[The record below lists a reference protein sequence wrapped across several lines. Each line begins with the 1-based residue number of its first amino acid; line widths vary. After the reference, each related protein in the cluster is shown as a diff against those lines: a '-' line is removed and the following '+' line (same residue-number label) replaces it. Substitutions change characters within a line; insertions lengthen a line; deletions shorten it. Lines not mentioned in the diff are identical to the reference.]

1 MRKDTNENWPEEAT
15 KKTVANRES
24 LGRDVAKHM
33 YKIIKNTLVTYK
45 DAFHSMFN
53 VSDDDDDDDVGS
65 EPQAVVRS

>member
-1 MRKDTNENWPEEAT
+1 
-15 KKTVANRES
+15 
-24 LGRDVAKHM
+24 M